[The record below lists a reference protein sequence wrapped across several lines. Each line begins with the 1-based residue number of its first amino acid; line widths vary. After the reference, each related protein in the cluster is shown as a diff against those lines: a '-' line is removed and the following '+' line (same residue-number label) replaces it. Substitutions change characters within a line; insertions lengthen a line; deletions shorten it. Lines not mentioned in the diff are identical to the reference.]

1 METNYYNNN
10 QNLDDSFLNFGED
23 LKKALECMR
32 PNNGLLD
39 KFSWNKH
46 CLFPFLPEDT
56 ITDTFKN
63 IEMLWID
70 SIMEYEYYKSR
81 EIMLEREPILD
92 SIMDMSAFDILIQR
106 FTFLCREHGHHSRNS
121 LTKKEIKILKFQFD
135 EFESHFLITN
145 QFCKC
150 EKRSMINWLVRVINI
165 ILQKNII
172 NDTDFQS
179 INKTFEYYKTVNISE
194 VIYILNAID
203 NNHNFQKKYFCD

>member
-1 METNYYNNN
+1 
-10 QNLDDSFLNFGED
+10 
-23 LKKALECMR
+23 MR

-70 SIMEYEYYKSR
+70 SIMVYEYYKSR

-92 SIMDMSAFDILIQR
+92 S
-106 FTFLCREHGHHSRNS
+106 
-121 LTKKEIKILKFQFD
+121 
-135 EFESHFLITN
+135 SHFLITN

-150 EKRSMINWLVRVINI
+150 EKRSMINWQVRVINI